1 MIPAN
6 VRGTGFGLLT
16 TASLVGLAVSPV
28 VSGLLAATSIRAVF
42 ALDVV
47 ALIALAIAVHRLG
60 SDGDKAPGTPSEE
73 PVPENL

>member
-1 MIPAN
+1 
-6 VRGTGFGLLT
+6 LLT

-28 VSGLLAATSIRAVF
+28 VCGLLAASSRRAVF

-47 ALIALAIAVHRLG
+47 CLAVLAVVVHRLA
-60 SDGDKAPGTPSEE
+60 SETERPREPPREE